1 MEFLAKHQEQIIGLC
16 QKHHVG
22 ALYVFGSVLGEKFNA
37 ESDIDFVA
45 RFENVSLDDYA
56 DNYFDFCEAMEN
68 LLDREVDVVVES
80 SIRNPFFKEEI
91 EETKQLLFAA

>member
-1 MEFLAKHQEQIIGLC
+1 MELLVSHKEQIIGLC
-16 QKHHVG
+16 KKYHVA

-45 RFENVSLDDYA
+45 RFENVALDDYA
-56 DNYFDFCEAMEN
+56 DNYFDFCEALEN
-68 LLDREVDVVVES
+68 LLNRKVDVVVES
-80 SIRNPFFKEEI
+80 SIRNPYFKEEV